1 MITYLQHGI
10 RKRIDENDRPADQN
24 NRARATKVPAAVVI
38 ALKASRNQRQ
48 DDVLD
53 VTPSTVTK
61 KRVDDGNADLDLLHH
76 SKGRLAPRIIVPTD
90 FHDSVMSFDTF
101 PDWGLENDE
110 KKNDLIL
117 SSFPKSPQQPPRTPQ
132 PLWISPRKT
141 PRRTLSFPTI
151 MEEETD
157 FEIDNNDDHH
167 HNDDDDDQKT
177 IPMKRQTKPLR
188 KIQSLQP
195 NLTTAA
201 TNTTSS
207 SAAIVGTSS
216 ISPNNSTRRAIIQ
229 TILRQRSFKW

>member
-1 MITYLQHGI
+1 
-10 RKRIDENDRPADQN
+10 
-24 NRARATKVPAAVVI
+24 
-38 ALKASRNQRQ
+38 
-48 DDVLD
+48 
-53 VTPSTVTK
+53 
-61 KRVDDGNADLDLLHH
+61 
-76 SKGRLAPRIIVPTD
+76 
-90 FHDSVMSFDTF
+90 
-101 PDWGLENDE
+101 
-110 KKNDLIL
+110 
-117 SSFPKSPQQPPRTPQ
+117 
-132 PLWISPRKT
+132 
-141 PRRTLSFPTI
+141 

-229 TILRQRSFKW
+229 TILRQRSFKC